1 MAAAMVTAGGGRWR
15 LQMMAAVSS
24 GVWWST
30 RHGKIACA
38 GLARTP
44 MQSAIRRRLGTLFAS
59 AAARSEARGGLGG
72 LKTRKRGGLTPH
84 AGVVNR
90 HAAGWAGSASVG
102 WASTRSRCSSRTST
116 AARTC
121 RPPRRCCSPRRRA
134 SSPSRCRATGST
146 RTDECST
153 GGSSTTP
160 AAGSTL
166 PPRARAAPR
175 ASRRARRGPASH
187 VQGAVHA
194 CPSREQ
200 ASGGSE
206 SRRARCSRAVRFAT
220 RRSRREAGRPPA
232 PPRSAAGELHRARRR
247 RG

>member
-175 ASRRARRGPASH
+175 ASRRARRGPAEPRP
-187 VQGAVHA
+187 G
-194 CPSREQ
+194 
-200 ASGGSE
+200 
-206 SRRARCSRAVRFAT
+206 RCSRV
-220 RRSRREAGRPPA
+220 SVP
-232 PPRSAAGELHRARRR
+232 
-247 RG
+247 